1 MYWVYSK
8 DYSKENMIHNTIDK
22 ATDENLVKILNI
34 NGEAQD
40 YLVQHDYYIEHICKG
55 GFRFISSAEFEL
67 EDRIN
72 VQLCFPDGSKQEV
85 LGRICYNDAI
95 DDNRTA
101 YGFSIIEGFYSQDKV
116 PGNNKSH
123 DTNSNRYSL

>member
-1 MYWVYSK
+1 
-8 DYSKENMIHNTIDK
+8 MIQNRIDK
-22 ATDENLVKILNI
+22 TTDEYQVKILNI
-34 NGEAQD
+34 NGEVQD
-40 YLVQHDYYIEHICKG
+40 YLIQHDFYIEHICEG

-72 VQLCFPDGSKQEV
+72 VQLCFPGGRVQEV

-101 YGFSIIEGFYSQDKV
+101 YGFSVVEGFYSLDEV
-116 PGNNKSH
+116 LGNNKSH
-123 DTNSNRYSL
+123 DANSNNRYSL